1 MKRRPPERHGTEL
14 SLSPAMED
22 YLKSIFRLLEK
33 QDRVSTQ
40 SLAEKLQVAPAS
52 VTSMVKRLAELGL
65 LTHERY
71 RGVDLTEHGRRVAQE
86 MIRHHRLLELYL
98 TQALGFDHSEVH
110 AEAERLE
117 HFISEQFED
126 RIDELLGRPT
136 CDPHG
141 KPIPKRPG
149 QTICRQTRDLTQME
163 LYSPLRVTEAPRELS
178 HIGLSKGAQMV
189 VLGRPM
195 GAKVHVRVALE
206 EHLIEP
212 AMCEHIKVQRVDP
225 SELPSG
231 D

>member
-1 MKRRPPERHGTEL
+1 MKRRPPERNDTKL

-22 YLKSIFRLLEK
+22 YLKSIFRLLE
-33 QDRVSTQ
+33 QQNRVSTQ
-40 SLAEKLQVAPAS
+40 ALAEKLQVAPAS
-52 VTSMVKRLAELGL
+52 VTSMIKRLAELGL

-126 RIDELLGRPT
+126 RIDEMLGRPT

-149 QTICRQTRDLTQME
+149 QQICGKPRNLTQME
-163 LYSPLRVTEAPRELS
+163 LYSPLHVTEAPAELS
-178 HIGLSKGAQMV
+178 HIGLTKGARVV

-206 EHLIEP
+206 EHLLEP
-212 AMCEHIKVQRVDP
+212 AVCERVKVQRVETAGHP
-225 SELPSG
+225 G
-231 D
+231 G